1 MIDNVDPKKELDEGV
16 RSIIN
21 HLRDL
26 EKNLVMA
33 IQNQIDDE
41 KLLAIC
47 LGINDDIN
55 QTFKR
60 YEDYRSKKKP
70 NSFLSC
76 FLTDYAEYN
85 LNSKRVEE
93 PKSSSNNVNLLDLDL
108 GSSSNNNYPNF
119 SEIDN
124 SGPAMDPFKQ
134 DQFNHNQFNQNQF
147 SHNQFNQQPKNEEKP
162 IKDINDFFDIFNK

>member
-1 MIDNVDPKKELDEGV
+1 MIDNVDPKQSLDEGV

-21 HLRDL
+21 HLTDL

-33 IQNQIDDE
+33 IQNQIDEE

-60 YEDYRSKKKP
+60 YEDYRAHKKP
-70 NSFLSC
+70 NAFLSS

-85 LNSKRVEE
+85 LNSKKNEEE
-93 PKSSSNNVNLLDLDL
+93 PKQSNNVNLLDLDF
-108 GSSSNNNYPNF
+108 GNNTGNNSYPNF
-119 SEIDN
+119 NEINN
-124 SGPAMDPFKQ
+124 SNPDF
-134 DQFNHNQFNQNQF
+134 DQNQQLG
-147 SHNQFNQQPKNEEKP
+147 NQAPVQQVDNKQ
-162 IKDINDFFDIFNK
+162 ISDINDFFNIFNK